1 MKEMYE
7 HVEKQARFPFHKK
20 MSSLDGALRYTRIAL
35 ETYCNAKATI
45 ETIDEGVWKF
55 LITVDEVKESKK
67 EEELP
72 PWASNE
78 TIDPVEQAQIE
89 LQCAVEHE
97 DAKGIADFGG
107 RIEMSET
114 QEHKD
119 NTEEKGRFHGSLF
132 SETYRKDRAAYLSI
146 VESKFQDI
154 VKVQELINQYGD
166 KKLSELLLD
175 VEERYN
181 MAKEMVDTFC
191 KEEDEALRALEKKYT
206 PGELVAL
213 TCNARDTVDLAM
225 KFVKGEI

>member
-1 MKEMYE
+1 
-7 HVEKQARFPFHKK
+7 
-20 MSSLDGALRYTRIAL
+20 
-35 ETYCNAKATI
+35 
-45 ETIDEGVWKF
+45 
-55 LITVDEVKESKK
+55 
-67 EEELP
+67 
-72 PWASNE
+72 
-78 TIDPVEQAQIE
+78 
-89 LQCAVEHE
+89 
-97 DAKGIADFGG
+97 
-107 RIEMSET
+107 MSET

-119 NTEEKGRFHGSLF
+119 TTEEKGRFKGVMF
-132 SETYRKDRAAYLSI
+132 QENYRKDRAAFLSI

-191 KEEDEALRALEKKYT
+191 KEEDEALRALAKKYT

-213 TCNARDTVDLAM
+213 TCNSRDTVDLAM